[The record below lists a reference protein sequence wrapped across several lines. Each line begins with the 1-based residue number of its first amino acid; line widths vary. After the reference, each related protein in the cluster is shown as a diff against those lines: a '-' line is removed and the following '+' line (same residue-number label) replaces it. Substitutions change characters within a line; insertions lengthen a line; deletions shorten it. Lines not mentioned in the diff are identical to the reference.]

1 MNSAIERLLSLRVCD
16 VMSSSVVEVSVNA
29 SLADAAALLVDHN
42 VTGAPV
48 VDESGRCVG
57 VLSSTDFMVREQL
70 PEGSDEGTALG
81 YEHVLVKKTGLGS
94 YQIEASQEDRVGEH
108 MTPAVQT
115 ISEKAPIMNA
125 ARAMCGEHIHRLV
138 VADEK
143 GRPVGIVS
151 TLDLVAAMVA
161 AIGE

>member
-1 MNSAIERLLSLRVCD
+1 MNSAIERLLSLRVAD
-16 VMSSSVVEVSVNA
+16 VMSSSVVKVPVNA
-29 SLADAAALLVDHN
+29 SLADAAALLVDN
-42 VTGAPV
+42 DITGAPV

-57 VLSSTDFMVREQL
+57 VISSTDFMVRERL
-70 PEGSDEGTALG
+70 PNEFTEGMSLG
-81 YEHVLVKKTGLGS
+81 YEHVLVKKTGMGS
-94 YQIEASQEDRVGEH
+94 YQIEACQEDRVGEH
-108 MTPAVQT
+108 MTPSVQT
-115 ISEKAPIMNA
+115 ITETAPIMNA
-125 ARAMCGEHIHRLV
+125 ARTMCGEHIHRLI